1 MAWNPHLDL
10 TSFYFPGGPVG
21 CLLVHGFTGSPPE
34 MRGLG
39 EYLAAQGYTVRGPLL
54 PGHGT
59 SPEDMAITG
68 AADWLGAAEAD
79 LHRLQAECDAVFVAG
94 LSMGGVI
101 SLILASEYSVAG
113 VVALSTPSHL
123 VDWRVRLLPALR
135 HVMRWV
141 PSNSVPTTDLTDQAA
156 PGRLC
161 SYPRTPT
168 ACVVELNRLI
178 GRMRQA
184 LPRVTAPALIIQST
198 GDRHI
203 PPASGQFIYDH
214 LGSADKVLRVLH
226 NSGHAITVDSER
238 EAVWRAVDDFIRARC
253 PAPKGGDPRLPMT

>member
-1 MAWNPHLDL
+1 MAWNPQLDM
-10 TSFYFPGGPVG
+10 SPFHFPGGPVG

-59 SPEDMAITG
+59 SPEEMARTG
-68 AADWLGAAEAD
+68 AADWLRGAEAD
-79 LHRLQAECDAVFVAG
+79 LQRLQEACATVVVGG

-101 SLILASEYSVAG
+101 SLILASQRPVAG

-123 VDWRVRLLPALR
+123 SDWRVRLLPLLR
-135 HVMRWV
+135 YVMKWL
-141 PSNSVPTTDLTDQAA
+141 PANSLPATDLTDPAA
-156 PGRLC
+156 PARLS
-161 SYPRTPT
+161 SYERTPT

-178 GRMRQA
+178 GRMRRA

-203 PPASGQFIYDH
+203 PPESGQYILDH
-214 LGSADKVLRVLH
+214 LGSADKTLRLFH
-226 NSGHAITVDSER
+226 NSGHALTVDSER
-238 EAVWRAVDDFIRARC
+238 EAIWQVVGEFIGRVAVSLKAR
-253 PAPKGGDPRLPMT
+253 